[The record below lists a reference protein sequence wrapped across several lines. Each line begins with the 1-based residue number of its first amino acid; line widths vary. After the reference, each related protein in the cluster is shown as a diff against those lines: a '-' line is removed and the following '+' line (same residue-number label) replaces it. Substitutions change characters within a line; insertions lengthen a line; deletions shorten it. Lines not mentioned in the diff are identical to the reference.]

1 MRAERPRPLDPP
13 AARFAFLG
21 FPARLGSLAALAL
34 AVLAAPGCR
43 SLPDGPTPVE
53 WDHDACAKCGMHVG
67 EPAFAAQVQL
77 RDGRT
82 LHYDD
87 PGCLLLDDDATGP
100 AVHAVWFR
108 HHREDRWI
116 RGDRVGFVPASPTPM
131 GFGLGAVDA
140 GGEALPL
147 AAARERARR
156 EHALG
161 LEEP

>member
-1 MRAERPRPLDPP
+1 MRRVR
-13 AARFAFLG
+13 
-21 FPARLGSLAALAL
+21 RLVPLAL
-34 AVLAAPGCR
+34 FVLAAASCR

-67 EPAFAAQVQL
+67 APAFAAQVQL

-87 PGCLLLDDDATGP
+87 PGCLLLDDAASGP
-100 AVHAVWFR
+100 EVHALWFH

-116 RGDRVGFVPASPTPM
+116 RGDRVGFVPVSPTPM
-131 GFGLGAVDA
+131 GFDLGATEA
-140 GGEALPL
+140 GGEALGL

-156 EHALG
+156 AHAVG
-161 LEEP
+161 LEER